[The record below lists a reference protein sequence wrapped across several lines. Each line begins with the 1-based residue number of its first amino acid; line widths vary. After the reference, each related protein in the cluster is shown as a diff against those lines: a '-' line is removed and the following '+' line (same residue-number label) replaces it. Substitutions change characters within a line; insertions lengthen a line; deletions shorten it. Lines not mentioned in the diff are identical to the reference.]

1 MSPSRESLIWS
12 DGFATLRSPRPFRTS
27 HPFGYLTHQMPADFT
42 IPEFLAENNSLG
54 KEVIRMKYSK
64 PEISELPNAVTA
76 IEAGESLAKQT
87 SATDGIDPQKMTV
100 AAYPADE

>member
-1 MSPSRESLIWS
+1 M
-12 DGFATLRSPRPFRTS
+12 
-27 HPFGYLTHQMPADFT
+27 
-42 IPEFLAENNSLG
+42 AENNSLG